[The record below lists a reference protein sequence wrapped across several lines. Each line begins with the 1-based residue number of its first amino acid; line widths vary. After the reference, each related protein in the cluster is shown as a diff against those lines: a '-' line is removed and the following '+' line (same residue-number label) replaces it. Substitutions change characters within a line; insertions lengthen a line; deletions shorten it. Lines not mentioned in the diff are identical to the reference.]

1 MASQQ
6 TQAAQIIIN
15 NIERSLKASCVSFPD
30 IMINCILDEA
40 TDLVN
45 EHGYRW
51 DVALS
56 KACAIYPA
64 TKYAGR
70 VDWSDRSIG
79 R

>member
-6 TQAAQIIIN
+6 TQATRQIIA
-15 NIERSLKASCVSFPD
+15 NIERSLKASCVSYPD
-30 IMINCILDEA
+30 IMMGCILDEA
-40 TDLVN
+40 TDLTN

-56 KACAIYPA
+56 KACSIYPA

-70 VDWSDRSIG
+70 VDWSEIN
-79 R
+79 